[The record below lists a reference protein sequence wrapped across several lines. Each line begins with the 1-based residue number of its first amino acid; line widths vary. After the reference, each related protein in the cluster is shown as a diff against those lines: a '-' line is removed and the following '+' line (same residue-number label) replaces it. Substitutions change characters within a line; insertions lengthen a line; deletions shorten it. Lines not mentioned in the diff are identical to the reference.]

1 MYNLEANNKLMEHK
15 LIEHYN
21 KFEDILSFRMKIK
34 TLEIEIKNL
43 EELSSN
49 LRNFIHDLEMKRQ

>member
-1 MYNLEANNKLMEHK
+1 MEHK